1 MADLPRIA
9 APEPVVIDPLP
20 TTYPDLFISDLRI
33 KAEPSRPWRMSAV
46 FWPYNYDASVIQPDG
61 KPAELILADMKAK
74 AAEYPAT
81 VGMALGAVL
90 QIAPLLLREQQL
102 QAKIAA
108 AVAANQDATAMQAEL
123 DEVQAALAGA

>member
-1 MADLPRIA
+1 MTDLPRIA

-33 KAEPSRPWRMSAV
+33 KAEPGKPWRLSTV
-46 FWPYNYDASVIQPDG
+46 FWPYNYDAAVIQPESR
-61 KPAELILADMKAK
+61 PAELILGDVKAK
-74 AAEYPAT
+74 AAQYPAT

-102 QAKIAA
+102 EARIAA
-108 AVAANQDATAMQAEL
+108 AAVGEDVSALQAEL
-123 DEVQAALAGA
+123 SQVQAALTGA